1 MADMKH
7 VGKLKDGTKVVVPYR
22 TLPGDSA
29 SAVIIETAKL
39 DPLDHDA
46 LMQTVES
53 NEAQK
58 SFELYEVLQRTMAPD
73 SQFMLNKFH
82 TGGFMRKVSTDSVH
96 MTPNPT
102 TSIQLD
108 ELNKII
114 AEQRGVKVEDLAVKG
129 NNETTV
135 VASSDV
141 SSAMK
146 EAPLTDEQLAAQL
159 RSDADRMYKEAK
171 RLRAEAEDLSPTKKK
186 SK

>member
-1 MADMKH
+1 M
-7 VGKLKDGTKVVVPYR
+7 
-22 TLPGDSA
+22 
-29 SAVIIETAKL
+29 
-39 DPLDHDA
+39 
-46 LMQTVES
+46 
-53 NEAQK
+53 
-58 SFELYEVLQRTMAPD
+58 
-73 SQFMLNKFH
+73 
-82 TGGFMRKVSTDSVH
+82 
-96 MTPNPT
+96 
-102 TSIQLD
+102 
-108 ELNKII
+108 
-114 AEQRGVKVEDLAVKG
+114 KG